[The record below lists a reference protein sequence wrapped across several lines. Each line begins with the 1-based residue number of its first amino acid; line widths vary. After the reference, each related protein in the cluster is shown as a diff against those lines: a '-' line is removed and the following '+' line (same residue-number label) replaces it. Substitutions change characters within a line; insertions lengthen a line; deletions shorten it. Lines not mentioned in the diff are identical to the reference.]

1 MPLNEPTPGNSW
13 PFETVVR
20 DVVAQLAAR
29 RYADLERR
37 THGVRLSA
45 RELAGAVRD
54 YGRRIIPPPDGA
66 ELLVD
71 VVPITAA
78 EPPAWSV
85 NVPLW
90 TAEEGRSDLT
100 LELTVRT
107 GPDGEYAVEID
118 DLHVL

>member
-1 MPLNEPTPGNSW
+1 MGNPW
-13 PFETVVR
+13 PFEPVVR
-20 DVVAQLAAR
+20 DVVTQLAAA

-37 THGVRLSA
+37 TRGVRLSA
-45 RELAGAVRD
+45 GELAHAVRE
-54 YGRRIIPPPDGA
+54 YGRQIIAPPDGA
-66 ELLVD
+66 DLLVD
-71 VVPITAA
+71 VVPITSA

-100 LELTVRT
+100 LQLTVRA
-107 GPDGEYAVEID
+107 GPVGGYDVEID